1 MVHRFPFADIKDK
14 IPVNQPI
21 DLTLLNNR
29 IIQTEQGKLLFLVF
43 SIIFPVGNISTLY
56 LMIMGIFGLGV
67 IILVDNVETLILL
80 I

>member
-1 MVHRFPFADIKDK
+1 MVHRFPLADIKDK
-14 IPVNQPI
+14 ISVNQPI

-29 IIQTEQGKLLFLVF
+29 IIQTEQGKAIVPR
-43 SIIFPVGNISTLY
+43 IFNYISSGNISTLY